1 MENSL
6 ISLVKETD
14 ILELQKIGKQ
24 TFLESF
30 SSDDSTS
37 DMEHYLAE
45 KFSVEQLKK
54 ELKNS
59 ESFFFFLQIEN
70 KIVGYLKVNT
80 GKAQTENCCARALEI
95 ERIYILSNYQG
106 KKMGQLLFDKAI
118 EVAKKKRIKHVW
130 LGVWENNDRAIHFY
144 KKNGLVEFDKHKFK
158 FGEDEPINLMMEL
171 KLS

>member
-1 MENSL
+1 MENIL
-6 ISLVKETD
+6 ISQVKEAN

-30 SSDDSTS
+30 GSDDSTS
-37 DMEHYLAE
+37 DMENYLAE

-54 ELKNS
+54 ELNNS
-59 ESFFFFLQIEN
+59 ESFFYLLEIEN
-70 KIVGYLKVNT
+70 EIIGYLKVNT
-80 GKAQTENCCARALEI
+80 GEAQTEDRHIESLEI

-118 EVAKKKRIKHVW
+118 EIAKKQRINNIW
-130 LGVWENNDRAIHFY
+130 LGVWEKNDRAIRFY